1 MSAADA
7 AAAADAADALIL
19 QSALHCTHWGT
30 FNPRSTR
37 GLHPAGTESR
47 QAGRPCILTRSP
59 NEAGT
64 TTTIEEMEKDPLIL
78 SSSLTF

>member
-7 AAAADAADALIL
+7 AADALIL

-37 GLHPAGTESR
+37 GLHPAGTES
-47 QAGRPCILTRSP
+47 
-59 NEAGT
+59 
-64 TTTIEEMEKDPLIL
+64 K
-78 SSSLTF
+78 